1 MHKTLLH
8 LKSFAEG
15 KDFFKTI
22 KAVHEAIQLHEGQT
36 RRTGEPYI
44 EHPMKVAN
52 KLKTL
57 RLNYDNLYAS
67 ALLHDVLEDCQISE
81 AELKETFGEDICNI
95 VKLLTKDSSIPT
107 GLYYKGIL
115 SNPFATL
122 VKIADRC
129 HNVSTMADA
138 FSREKIESYIKET
151 NDYVIPLCRQAVI
164 KYPEYSNEIYNMK
177 DTIESVCEALSISLK
192 LKL

>member
-15 KDFFKTI
+15 KDFFKTM
-22 KAVHEAIQLHEGQT
+22 KAVHVAMQLHQGQT
-36 RRTGEPYI
+36 RKTGEPYI

-57 RLNYDNLYAS
+57 RLNYDDLYAS
-67 ALLHDVLEDCQISE
+67 ALLHDVREDCKVNDAYIRTE
-81 AELKETFGEDICNI
+81 FNDNIANI
-95 VKLLTKDSSIPT
+95 VSLLTKDSSIPT
-107 GLYYKGIL
+107 DIYYENIL
-115 SNPFATL
+115 HDPFATL

-129 HNVSTMADA
+129 HNVSTMAEA
-138 FSREKIESYIKET
+138 FSKEKIESYIKET
-151 NDYVIPLCRQAVI
+151 NDYVIPLCRKAVI

-177 DTIESVCEALSISLK
+177 DHIESVCYALSISLG
-192 LKL
+192 L